1 MNLEYRALSKIFNS
15 GVLSDIADGDLSY
28 ILKVINSFF
37 PEMGDLPLNE
47 IYEKSYDILLKN
59 YPNEYIYK
67 NLIAKKILLGRH
79 SLNTATMLSEFRVGN
94 NKADCVIL
102 NGKSTCYEIK
112 TDYDSL
118 VRLEDQLEA
127 YTQVFDDVYVVC
139 SKKFAN
145 VILEKIDQS
154 IGILLLSDKLTFKEL
169 RKSNI
174 KTEKNKKLLM
184 QSLRKDEY
192 ISLINS
198 LTGETLNAP
207 NTQIFDLC
215 YEKLVSLNDNSKINY
230 FFIDVLKKSRKINED
245 FLLNMPSSLVN
256 ATISYKFNKYQI
268 SSLINSFITKEKLNV
283 LSNFERKA

>member
-15 GVLSDIADGDLSY
+15 GVLNDVADGDLSY
-28 ILKVINSFF
+28 ILKVVNSSF
-37 PEMGDLPLNE
+37 PEMTELSLGE
-47 IYEKSYDILLKN
+47 IYEKSYEILLAN

-127 YTQVFDDVYVVC
+127 YTQIFDDVYVVC

-145 VILEKIDQS
+145 SILEKTDQS
-154 IGILLLSDKLTFKEL
+154 IGVLLLSDKLTFQEL
-169 RKSNI
+169 RKSNN
-174 KTEKNKKLLM
+174 KTKKNKKLLM
-184 QSLRKDEY
+184 QSLRKEEY
-192 ISLINS
+192 LSLIKN

-207 NTQIFDLC
+207 NTQIFDIC
-215 YEKLVSLNDNSKINY
+215 YQKLVSLNDNPKINY
-230 FFIDVLKKSRKINED
+230 FFIEILKKSRKINED
-245 FLLNMPSSLVN
+245 FLLNMPNSLVN
-256 ATISYKFNKYQI
+256 ATISYKFNKYQR
-268 SSLINSFITKEKLNV
+268 SSLINSFTSKEKLNV
-283 LSNFERKA
+283 LSDFKREA